1 MRRKVISYNQV
12 EGFHEYADAPKNC
25 ASLNNKHHYFFEI
38 RCKFEVSDNDREI
51 EMSCLTGIFKNDL
64 ATRNE
69 FLNIVRHE
77 R

>member
-1 MRRKVISYNQV
+1 MRRKVITYNQV
-12 EGFHEYADAPKNC
+12 EGFNEYANAPKNC
-25 ASLNNKHHYFFEI
+25 A
-38 RCKFEVSDNDREI
+38 
-51 EMSCLTGIFKNDL
+51 CLTGIFKNDF